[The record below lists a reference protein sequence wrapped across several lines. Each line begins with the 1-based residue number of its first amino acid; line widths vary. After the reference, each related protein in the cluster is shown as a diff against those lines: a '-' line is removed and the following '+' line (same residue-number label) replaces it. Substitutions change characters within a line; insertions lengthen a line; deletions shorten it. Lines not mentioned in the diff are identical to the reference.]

1 MRSLLEGSPG
11 SGVSGPSADLAMVL
25 SLISELSGLA
35 SVFCSFHGSIGVKL
49 DVGLVGGLG
58 GYGTQTGKIVGFLK
72 SRLVNGLILQLANF
86 ESASDEMQIIAEEV
100 TLHSIR
106 TLT

>member
-1 MRSLLEGSPG
+1 MHFQIRSLLEGSPG

-35 SVFCSFHGSIGVKL
+35 KALSVVVTGTIGVKL

-58 GYGTQTGKIVGFLK
+58 GYGTQTGKIV
-72 SRLVNGLILQLANF
+72 
-86 ESASDEMQIIAEEV
+86 
-100 TLHSIR
+100 
-106 TLT
+106 